1 MENLK
6 LVIPTVTLKNSFYAM
21 LQDWKSANEPLS
33 PWSIGL
39 DTSNFEKYV
48 NTLLDASKGI
58 GMGYLQ
64 VPHSS
69 FWLIDENQNI
79 LATSNLRH
87 TLNEKL
93 WITGGHIGYGVTPS
107 ARRKGCATKIL
118 ELTLLEAKKIG
129 IEKALI
135 TCNKSNI
142 GSAKSILKNG
152 GEFWKETPMAN
163 RITQYYW
170 ISIL

>member
-1 MENLK
+1 MLQ
-6 LVIPTVTLKNSFYAM
+6 LISPTIEFESQFRAM
-21 LQDWKSANEPLS
+21 LQDWYSANERLI
-33 PWSIGL
+33 PWSIDL
-39 DTSNFEKYV
+39 DTSDFEKYV
-48 NTLLDASKGI
+48 NRLLDASKGI
-58 GMGYLQ
+58 GLEDSH

-93 WITGGHIGYGVTPS
+93 WIVGGHIGYGVTPS

-118 ELTLLEAKKIG
+118 ALTLLEAKKLG
-129 IEKALI
+129 IEKALV
-135 TCNKSNI
+135 TCSKTNI

-152 GEFWKETPMAN
+152 GKFWKETPMKN

-170 ISIL
+170 INT

>member
-1 MENLK
+1 MLQ
-6 LVIPTVTLKNSFYAM
+6 LISPTVILEKQFRAM
-21 LQDWKSANEPLS
+21 LQDWHSANEPLS

-39 DTSNFEKYV
+39 DVSDFEKYV

-58 GMGYLQ
+58 GLEGLQ

-93 WITGGHIGYGVTPS
+93 WVTGGHIGYGVAPS

-118 ELTLLEAKKIG
+118 ALTLLEAKKLG
-129 IEKALI
+129 IKKALL

-152 GEFWKETPMAN
+152 GEFWKETPKKN
-163 RITQYYW
+163 RINQYYW
-170 ISIL
+170 INT

>member
-1 MENLK
+1 ME
-6 LVIPTVTLKNSFYAM
+6 
-21 LQDWKSANEPLS
+21 DW
-33 PWSIGL
+33 
-39 DTSNFEKYV
+39 
-48 NTLLDASKGI
+48 
-58 GMGYLQ
+58 Q

-93 WITGGHIGYGVTPS
+93 WIIGGHIGYGVAPS
-107 ARRKGCATKIL
+107 ARRKGCATKVL
-118 ELTLLEAKKIG
+118 ELTLLEAKKLG
-129 IEKALI
+129 IEKTLV
-135 TCNKSNI
+135 TCYKNNI

-152 GEFWKETPMAN
+152 GEFWKETPIKN

-170 ISIL
+170 ISI

>member
-1 MENLK
+1 MKILK
-6 LVIPTVTLKNSFYAM
+6 LISPTVDLKDSFYTM
-21 LQDWKSANEPLS
+21 LEDWHSTNEPLS

-39 DTSNFEKYV
+39 DTSDFEKYV

-69 FWLIDENQNI
+69 FWLVDENQNI

-87 TLNEKL
+87 SLNEKL
-93 WITGGHIGYGVTPS
+93 WIIGGHIGYGVAPS

-118 ELTLLEAKKIG
+118 ELTLLEAKKLG
-129 IEKALI
+129 IEKTLV

-152 GEFWKETPMAN
+152 GEFWKEAPKEN

-170 ISIL
+170 ISL

>member
-1 MENLK
+1 MLQLISPITELE
-6 LVIPTVTLKNSFYAM
+6 SQFRAM
-21 LQDWKSANEPLS
+21 LQDWRSSKEPLS

-39 DTSNFEKYV
+39 NTSDFEKYV
-48 NTLLDASKGI
+48 NTLLNASKGI

-93 WITGGHIGYGVTPS
+93 WIKGGHIGYGVAPS
-107 ARRKGCATKIL
+107 ARKKGNATKVL
-118 ELTLLEAKKIG
+118 ELTLLEAKKLG
-129 IEKALI
+129 IEKALL

-142 GSAKSILKNG
+142 GSAKSIIKNG
-152 GEFWKETPMAN
+152 GKFWKETPMEN
-163 RITQYYW
+163 RIIQYYW
-170 ISIL
+170 ISV

>member
-1 MENLK
+1 MKTKLITPTINLEK
-6 LVIPTVTLKNSFYAM
+6 QFREM
-21 LQDWKSANEPLS
+21 LQGWHSANEPLS

-39 DTSNFEKYV
+39 DVSNFQKYV
-48 NTLLDASKGI
+48 DTLLNATKGI

-87 TLNEKL
+87 NLNEKL
-93 WITGGHIGYGVTPS
+93 WIRGGHIGYGVTPS

-118 ELTLLEAKKIG
+118 ELTLLEAKKVG
-129 IEKALI
+129 IEKTLI
-135 TCNKSNI
+135 TCYKSNI
-142 GSAKSILKNG
+142 DSAKSILKNG
-152 GEFWKETPMAN
+152 GEFWKEKSMDK
-163 RITQYYW
+163 RIIQYYW
-170 ISIL
+170 IQL